1 MSKTTND
8 LESFRYMI
16 RLFIST
22 ESQAVIDNTDS
33 NHARVILEEMFAAA
47 KRTAFVFCGCL
58 SPQVW
63 GGQNL
68 ANNIENAFERN
79 VDVKF
84 FIQNPNKIPLES
96 PLIQVLRNHTEIASK
111 DENKRTATR
120 DIVFGSPSFV
130 SLDHHF
136 AVFDHKMYRFE
147 TDNERFQA
155 KVCANAPEESAALE
169 RLIEAML
176 HRADSLPLPEVKTDF
191 HA

>member
-1 MSKTTND
+1 MPKTTND

-22 ESQAVIDNTDS
+22 ESQAIIDNTDS

-63 GGQNL
+63 GGQDL
-68 ANNIENAFERN
+68 ANNIEKAFERN
-79 VDVKF
+79 VNVKF
-84 FIQNPNKIPLES
+84 FIQHPDEIPSNS
-96 PLIQVLRNHTEIASK
+96 PTIQVLRRQAEIASK
-111 DENKRTATR
+111 GESGGTETR
-120 DIVFGSPSFV
+120 AIVFESPSFG

-136 AVFDHKMYRFE
+136 AVFDRKMYRFE

-169 RLIEAML
+169 RLIAAM
-176 HRADSLPLPEVKTDF
+176 RRCAKAFPLLEVTPGS
-191 HA
+191 HV